1 MGCGFLLLLDFRLLL
16 DLPLR
21 DSLEVVAIIGDA
33 DADAGVDADALAD
46 ALADAGASARAGE
59 IGTKIL
65 SLCLLASEEVIF
77 GL

>member
-33 DADAGVDADALAD
+33 DARADARAD
-46 ALADAGASARAGE
+46 AIARAGE